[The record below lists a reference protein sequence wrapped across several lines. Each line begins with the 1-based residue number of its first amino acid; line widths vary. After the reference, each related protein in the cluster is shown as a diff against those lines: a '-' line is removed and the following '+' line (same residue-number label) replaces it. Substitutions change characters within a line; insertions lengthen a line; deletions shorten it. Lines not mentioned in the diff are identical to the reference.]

1 MIHIYAAYL
10 MDVVFGDPHW
20 FPHPVRMIGKYIMA
34 FEAYIRRFARSAKA
48 LKISGIFLTLTTVI
62 FTFFIAYFILLGA
75 KAIHIWLYHVV
86 NILIMYT
93 CIATKSLKDES
104 MKVYKELKSE
114 DIQNA
119 RKMLSYI
126 VGRDTACLDE
136 SEITRAAVETVAEN
150 TSDGVVAPLFYMF
163 IGGAPLALAYKA
175 ANTLDSMVGYKN
187 ERFIDF
193 GWASAKFDDLVNYIP
208 ARLTALF
215 MIIAAMFLRLD
226 YKESFRIMIRD
237 RKNHSSP
244 NCGYPEAA
252 AAGAMSVVL
261 GGTNM
266 YFGKPVV
273 KPTMGDP
280 KRLLNKDDIILVN
293 KLMYAVSLITIIIL
307 SMVMLVVGGYIR

>member
-1 MIHIYAAYL
+1 MIHISVAYIVDL
-10 MDVVFGDPHW
+10 LIGDPHW
-20 FPHPVRMIGKYIMA
+20 FPHPVRFIGKYIIW
-34 FEAYIRRFARSAKA
+34 FETFIRRFVKSNKV
-48 LKISGIFLTLTTVI
+48 LKVSGILLTLTTVI
-62 FTFFIAYFILLGA
+62 STYAIAYFILTVS
-75 KAIHIWLYHVV
+75 KEINIWLYHFTNV
-86 NILIMYT
+86 LLMYT
-93 CIATKSLKDES
+93 CIATKSLYDES
-104 MKVYKELKSE
+104 MKVYKELNSNN
-114 DIQNA
+114 IYNA

-126 VGRDTACLDE
+126 VGRDTEHLDE
-136 SEITRAAVETVAEN
+136 REITRATVETVAEN

-193 GWASAKFDDLVNYIP
+193 GWSSAKFDDLVNYIP

-215 MIIAAMFLRLD
+215 MVIASMFLKLD
-226 YKESFRIMIRD
+226 YKESFRIIIRD

-252 AAGAMSVVL
+252 TAGAMGVVL

-266 YFGKPVV
+266 YFGRPVI
-273 KPTMGDP
+273 KPTMGDG

-293 KLMYAVSLITIIIL
+293 KLMYTVSLITIIIL
-307 SMVMLVVGGYIR
+307 SMTIFLLRGELL